1 MTKRTLAAGLLV
13 LLAALPMRAG
23 FHDVAHAI
31 GRRPGIHRV
40 TIPLLGLIRF
50 GVWIVHPKGVY
61 DFQLA
66 TFEGHGGGDA
76 EELAA
81 VFRER
86 IGPEYRPLVQVRS
99 SKSGELTMIYAKP
112 LGGDRVDLFILTRD
126 RQDTVLLRVDADAT
140 VAAAEVRKQ
149 GVDVRGHRRH

>member
-1 MTKRTLAAGLLV
+1 MTKRTLAAGLVV
-13 LLAALPMRAG
+13 LLTALPMRAG

-66 TFEGHGGGDA
+66 TFEGRGGNDA

-86 IGPEYRPLVQVRS
+86 IGAGYRPLVQVRS
-99 SKSGELTMIYAKP
+99 ARNGELTLIYAKP
-112 LGGDRVDLFILTRD
+112 LGGDRVDLFILSRD

-140 VAAAEVRKQ
+140 VAAEEVARQ
-149 GVDVRGHRRH
+149 RINVRVRRR

>member
-1 MTKRTLAAGLLV
+1 MTKRTLAAGLVV
-13 LLAALPMRAG
+13 LLTALPMRAA

-31 GRRPGIHRV
+31 GGRPGIHRV

-66 TFEGHGGGDA
+66 TFEGRGGSDA

-86 IGPEYRPLVQVRS
+86 IGPGYRPLVQVRS
-99 SKSGELTMIYAKP
+99 TRNGELTLIYAKP
-112 LGGDRVDLFILTRD
+112 LGGDRVDLFILSRD

-140 VAAAEVRKQ
+140 VAAEEVARQ
-149 GVDVRGHRRH
+149 RINVRVRRR

>member
-1 MTKRTLAAGLLV
+1 MTKRTLAASVV
-13 LLAALPMRAG
+13 LLLTALPMRAG
-23 FHDVAHAI
+23 FHEVAHEI
-31 GRRPGIHRV
+31 GQQPGVHRV

-66 TFEGHGGGDA
+66 TFEGRGRDDDK
-76 EELAA
+76 ELAA

-86 IGPEYRPLVQVRS
+86 VGAGYRPLVQVRS
-99 SKSGELTMIYAKP
+99 ARSGELTLIYAKP

-126 RQDTVLLRVDADAT
+126 RTDTVLLRVDADAT
-140 VAAAEVRKQ
+140 VAAAEVARQ
-149 GVDVRGHRRH
+149 RINTHVCRR